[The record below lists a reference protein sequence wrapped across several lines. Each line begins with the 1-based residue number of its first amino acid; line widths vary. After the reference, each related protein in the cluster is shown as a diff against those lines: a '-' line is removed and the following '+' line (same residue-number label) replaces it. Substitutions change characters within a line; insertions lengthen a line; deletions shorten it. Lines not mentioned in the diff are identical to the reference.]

1 MTPYQV
7 LTNVTPFPLWSAY
20 TPTLP
25 AVYWDVDSQEERI
38 KKICLVIHKLTEYA
52 DYLCGNVNVDKEAI
66 EELQADFA
74 KFQESGF
81 EDYYEQLLYEW
92 LNANMAQIF
101 SMYAKLVVFGLDA
114 DGHFAAWIPE
124 SWSEI
129 YFSMV
134 ADYSDILY
142 GRLVLLYDAEGN
154 FDYQYG
160 APAEVGNY
168 ENLSFKPAIE
178 GHVLMGNQTF
188 EQLGLVPMTEQEIE
202 DA

>member
-1 MTPYQV
+1 MVRP
-7 LTNVTPFPLWSAY
+7 LFPLLGFMPT
-20 TPTLP
+20 TPVLP
-25 AVYWDVDSQEERI
+25 KLYW
-38 KKICLVIHKLTEYA
+38 
-52 DYLCGNVNVDKEAI
+52 EAI
-66 EELQADFA
+66 TPEQELHELCKRLHMLFDYAGKLGTLTAEQAEQIRQLAAEFE
-74 KFQESGF
+74 KFVNSGF
-81 EDYYEQLLYEW
+81 EDYYERLLSEW
-92 LNANMAQIF
+92 LNVNMGQIF
-101 SMYAKLVVFGLDA
+101 SMYAKLVIFGLDA

-134 ADYSDILY
+134 ADYSDVLY

-160 APAEVGNY
+160 APTEVGNY

-188 EQLGLVPMTEQEIE
+188 EQLGLIPMTEQEIE